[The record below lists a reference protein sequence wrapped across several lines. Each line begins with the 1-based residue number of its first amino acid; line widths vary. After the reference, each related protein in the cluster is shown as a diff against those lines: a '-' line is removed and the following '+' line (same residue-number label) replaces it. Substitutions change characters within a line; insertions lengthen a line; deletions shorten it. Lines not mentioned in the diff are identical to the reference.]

1 MMYSPQSAFRKFE
14 NTPSAI
20 DMRGGR
26 IMQDLMVLIV
36 FLLAALAG
44 FPLMKRVDWFME
56 HRIDKEDM
64 SHKKS
69 GEYKAQKNNPHA
81 RQ

>member
-1 MMYSPQSAFRKFE
+1 
-14 NTPSAI
+14 
-20 DMRGGR
+20 
-26 IMQDLMVLIV
+26 MQDLMVLIV

-69 GEYKAQKNNPHA
+69 GECKAQKNNPHA